1 MVNPKYKRAH
11 GKNYHGSKDID
22 LGFYFSRNESPG
34 SMRRSA
40 LVRSIGEL
48 ERIGFYETG
57 SRMVMQYHRESRRRL
72 SEEESKRIP
81 LHNLFHM
88 YVDPTVNT
96 KVDPAAVPVR
106 GV

>member
-1 MVNPKYKRAH
+1 MAAVLGVAGERVCLLGGWAVYLVVNPKYKRAH

-22 LGFYFSRNESPG
+22 LGFHFSRNESPE

-40 LVRSIGEL
+40 LARSIGEL

-72 SEEESKRIP
+72 SE
-81 LHNLFHM
+81 
-88 YVDPTVNT
+88 
-96 KVDPAAVPVR
+96 
-106 GV
+106 